1 MFEYRDLNQ
10 KLKTIQL
17 SLAIFHSTIM
27 IAIIETHQMLN
38 NFRNYSKTSAQI
50 PFYIFAAEF
59 GSGER
64 TQRKYVHR
72 PFKN

>member
-1 MFEYRDLNQ
+1 
-10 KLKTIQL
+10 
-17 SLAIFHSTIM
+17 M
-27 IAIIETHQMLN
+27 IAIIEIHQTLN

-50 PFYIFAAEF
+50 PFYIFVAEF

-64 TQRKYVHR
+64 TQQKYDHR